1 MFDFKKKFCKYVI
14 QNTLKQ
20 YIEGE
25 IETDSLTI
33 ELSKGLCTV
42 CDLNLKLTTIN
53 DLLEASS
60 IPFELVEGKVKQ
72 IKLSIPWAD
81 IFNSRNDL
89 QKENFGAEINGL
101 FLVIQPK
108 KVISSP
114 KNLTSSI
121 CKPLSA
127 MTASMEFTRKHFEI
141 QKLDEKEVSKYNS
154 LEGFSENIMDLLSR
168 CHIKVTDINIKLQV
182 LDNEKSS
189 CSGINF
195 FFPSIKFF
203 DELLM
208 NSKDCEISG
217 ENCNTNFGV
226 EFKGCKHIEID
237 GCLVLMELQEKQ
249 LSKSHDSDEFHD
261 TFEELN
267 SFTASQEDKTKVI
280 EIARFH
286 DRQEAKVSFK
296 SNKSSDY
303 LSVSAEVYIGS
314 CCSILSPYYLE
325 KLLEFTSSVT
335 SFDTEEKQVD
345 SVNDQCLSDLNL
357 CKNKVISPLDFKN
370 IQNDFI
376 FHKNSLENK
385 KDTTFLDFDSNSISE
400 NKFYSLSMEDS
411 VKYNTKSCMTKSY
424 DSKSEKSFCTMM
436 SSQMSLNA
444 ATCDHN
450 DPSFLQN
457 ADTSLK
463 VNVKL
468 TNFAFIVLHSNPDD
482 IKDQIK
488 KNKLHFESF
497 PTLTSNFLTKS
508 KVIFRN
514 KLYNNKEVEEQQV
527 KLSELCNGFDNLCFT
542 INSFTCN
549 VISKSSHSSQECS
562 TTKINISCFNANLI
576 ECINLK
582 NCLNLCKDY
591 FNFENSLYIFSP
603 LFKFKETAEDNPNFR
618 LELYTIKRYNESK
631 ITITSQI
638 SDFLSELDLTITNRL
653 KYFFLI
659 DFNKFQS
666 STSNEYRNN
675 EVIYNTTLTLTFSE
689 VDLRF
694 LIPIADLR
702 PEKEQSPYH
711 VRYVRDEYLQLLLK
725 DLMVC
730 TCSPSKNVNT
740 EYFFNEVTLKS
751 KDIKL
756 SYANK
761 LDNVLKV
768 VVHIFQSNDVNLD
781 FDSKPLSTV
790 PQITFTTNCKNNDSI
805 LSIPVKKDE
814 EDHYVELDRAPSPFE
829 NSKNKYFLSNTD
841 YHNVTKPCKS
851 HEMKHFYDEAM
862 STSNFVI
869 DVQFSNVV
877 IVLHSKEFYESLYNR
892 LCYDL
897 LLWRPLSVENKT
909 SKSFS
914 ETESSGNVSH
924 NLNPSSEQF
933 LYENKHSNTLNSA
946 VETSA
951 LKNNSE
957 RNAFSLNLKLGKTK
971 LRFFSSLSEQKKV
984 QTPKDELCLYLENTF
999 IYYISGYKSDP
1010 LLDYISLQA
1019 KNFKLYH
1026 IKMSTNDVLQED
1038 PIISDKKPVIAPK
1051 SSCLSKD
1058 FNMLSISFK
1067 LKSEKNGLLQTCLI
1081 AASLEEALY
1090 ELWFELLDYTWIDH
1104 ISNFFT
1110 IKDQEVLGYTPPA
1123 FMTVTNV
1130 SFKNCYIQYIPKNL
1144 DTTKHVLFEL
1154 KEFSLSSNVVAES
1167 PLFRIQ
1173 IQLENGALYLSKVH
1187 KVSIY
1192 MFFIVI

>member
-53 DLLEASS
+53 DLLETSS

-81 IFNSRNDL
+81 IFNSKNDL
-89 QKENFGAEINGL
+89 LKENFGAEINGL
-101 FLVIQPK
+101 NLVLQLK

-141 QKLDEKEVSKYNS
+141 QNLDDKEVSKYNS

-168 CHIKVTDINIKLQV
+168 CHIKISNLNIKLQV
-182 LDNEKSS
+182 QNNEKRS

-195 FFPSIKFF
+195 FFPTIKFF
-203 DELLM
+203 DEILM
-208 NSKDCEISG
+208 NGKDCESS
-217 ENCNTNFGV
+217 EESCNTSFGV

-237 GCLVLMELQEKQ
+237 GCLVFMELQEKQ

-261 TFEELN
+261 AFEELN
-267 SFTASQEDKTKVI
+267 SFTASQENKNRVI

-296 SNKSSDY
+296 SNKNSDH
-303 LSVSAEVYIGS
+303 LNVSAEVYFGS

-335 SFDTEEKQVD
+335 SFDTEQTQVD
-345 SVNDQCLSDLNL
+345 SINDQCLSDLNL
-357 CKNKVISPLDFKN
+357 CKNKLINPLDFKN
-370 IQNDFI
+370 IQNDFL
-376 FHKNSLENK
+376 FHKNNFENK
-385 KDTTFLDFDSNSISE
+385 RDTTFLDFDSNSISE
-400 NKFYSLSMEDS
+400 NKFYSLVTEDS
-411 VKYNTKSCMTKSY
+411 VEYNTKSSMNKSY

-444 ATCDHN
+444 VTCDHN

-457 ADTSLK
+457 TDTSLK
-463 VNVKL
+463 VHVKL

-482 IKDQIK
+482 IEEQIK
-488 KNKLHFESF
+488 KNKLQFESF

-508 KVIFRN
+508 KDVFRN
-514 KLYNNKEVEEQQV
+514 KLYNNKEVQEQQV
-527 KLSELCNGFDNLCFT
+527 KLSELCNGFDNLCLT
-542 INSFTCN
+542 INSFSCN
-549 VISKSSHSSQECS
+549 LISKSSHSSQEYS

-582 NCLNLCKDY
+582 NCFNLCKDS
-591 FNFENSLYIFSP
+591 FDHENSLYTFSP
-603 LFKFKETAEDNPNFR
+603 LFKFKETTEDNPNFR
-618 LELYTIKRYNESK
+618 LELYTVKRYNESK
-631 ITITSQI
+631 ITLTSQI
-638 SDFLSELDLTITNRL
+638 SDFLSELDLTIINRL

-666 STSNEYRNN
+666 STSNEISNN
-675 EVIYNTTLTLTFSE
+675 EVVNITLTLTFSE
-689 VDLRF
+689 VDVRF

-702 PEKEQSPYH
+702 PEKEQSPYY

-730 TCSPSKNVNT
+730 TSSPSKNVNT
-740 EYFFNEVTLKS
+740 EYLFNEVTLKS

-761 LDNVLKV
+761 LNNTLKV

-805 LSIPVKKDE
+805 LLIPVKKDE
-814 EDHYVELDRAPSPFE
+814 EDQYVEIDRAPSPFE

-841 YHNVTKPCKS
+841 YHNVTKPCKT
-851 HEMKHFYDEAM
+851 HEMKNFYDEAM

-877 IVLHSKEFYESLYNR
+877 LLLHSKEFYESLYNR
-892 LCYDL
+892 ICYDL
-897 LLWRPLSVENKT
+897 LLWKPLGFENKT
-909 SKSFS
+909 SKSII
-914 ETESSGNVSH
+914 ETESSGNVLH
-924 NLNPSSEQF
+924 NLNLSSQK
-933 LYENKHSNTLNSA
+933 LLHENKHPNTLNSA
-946 VETSA
+946 VETSEI
-951 LKNNSE
+951 KNNFE
-957 RNAFSLNLKLGKTK
+957 QNAFSLNLKLGKTK
-971 LRFFSSLSEQKKV
+971 LIFFSSLIEQKKI
-984 QTPKDELCLYLENTF
+984 QTHKDELCLCLDNTF

-1019 KNFKLYH
+1019 KSFKLYH
-1026 IKMSTNDVLQED
+1026 IKMSTDDVLQED
-1038 PIISDKKPVIAPK
+1038 PLISDKKPVIAPK
-1051 SSCLSKD
+1051 SSCLSND
-1058 FNMLSISFK
+1058 FNMLSVSFK
-1067 LKSEKNGLLQTCLI
+1067 LTSEKNGLLQTCLI

-1090 ELWFELLDYTWIDH
+1090 EIWFELLDYTWIDH
-1104 ISNFFT
+1104 ISDFFT
-1110 IKDQEVLGYTPPA
+1110 IKDQEVLGYTPPSI
-1123 FMTVTNV
+1123 MTVTNV
-1130 SFKNCYIQYIPKNL
+1130 SLKNCYIQYIPKKL
-1144 DTTKHVLFEL
+1144 ETTKHVLFEL

-1173 IQLENGALYLSKVH
+1173 LQLENGALYLSKVH
-1187 KVSIY
+1187 KVSKY
-1192 MFFIVI
+1192 MFFILL